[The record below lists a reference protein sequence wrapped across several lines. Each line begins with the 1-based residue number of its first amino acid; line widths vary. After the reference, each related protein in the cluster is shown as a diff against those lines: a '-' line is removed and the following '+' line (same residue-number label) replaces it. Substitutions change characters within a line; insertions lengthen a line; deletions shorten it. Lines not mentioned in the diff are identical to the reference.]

1 MFFFWKCPF
10 SAASVQEEAAKAID
24 AAHPPLHN
32 SYTLHQERDTV
43 PPPRPPNL
51 QTSPL
56 PHLLHLGFH
65 TWSTQ
70 SPSYSSRGGQQENW
84 SRQLSIPS
92 PNVLR
97 NFRLYFQFNPWLRK
111 FIYCSVF
118 SSSISPSELWEW
130 YLSSTWG
137 LTMNLLTF
145 EILGWKVLL
154 FLSTKGDSLVKSL
167 SW

>member
-1 MFFFWKCPF
+1 MPF
-10 SAASVQEEAAKAID
+10 LCSFSSRGSGQGHRRSSPSAAQL
-24 AAHPPLHN
+24 LHFAPRKR
-32 SYTLHQERDTV
+32 HR